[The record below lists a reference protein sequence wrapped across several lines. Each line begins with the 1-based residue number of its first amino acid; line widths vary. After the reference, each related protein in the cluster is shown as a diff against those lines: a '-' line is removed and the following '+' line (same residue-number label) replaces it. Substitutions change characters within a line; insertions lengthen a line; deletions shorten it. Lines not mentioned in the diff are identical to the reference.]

1 MPLLL
6 LGSWPTGSGAS
17 ITVAIVKVRS
27 AVLAAGAAALIGC
40 GGQESEEPTGQPEA
54 QQQAETEKR
63 AAQQRAEA
71 EHRARWAGWTARVSE
86 VIDGDTIELEGVGRV
101 RLIGV
106 DTPERGEECYE
117 EATDFLRRRV
127 GGKTVR
133 YRSRST
139 GPRGPLRPG
148 AAGHLPRRR
157 AGQPRHR
164 PSRLGGDADHRAQRP
179 LRRAD
184 RPSRGQRTRRA
195 TRTLGR
201 MRARPGER
209 GGAVTTEALAAG
221 AERRRLHHR
230 RRWRLASAAPA

>member
-1 MPLLL
+1 M
-6 LGSWPTGSGAS
+6 
-17 ITVAIVKVRS
+17 
-27 AVLAAGAAALIGC
+27 LAAGAAALIGC

-63 AAQQRAEA
+63 AAQQRAKA

-133 YRSRST
+133 YRDQQDRED
-139 GPRGPLRPG
+139 RYD
-148 AAGHLPRRR
+148 R
-157 AGQPRHR
+157 A
-164 PSRLGGDADHRAQRP
+164 LLDIF
-179 LRRAD
+179 
-184 RPSRGQRTRRA
+184 
-195 TRTLGR
+195 
-201 MRARPGER
+201 R
-209 GGAVTTEALAAG
+209 GGELVNLDIAQAG
-221 AERRRLHHR
+221 WGRR
-230 RRWRLASAAPA
+230 